1 MTTLFPKKAGI
12 GKMVTA
18 RTLYYL
24 PIIHSQSEMGA
35 LGKALKKVTQQRLG
49 QRVWRRKVDLVG
61 RFWISVEEIIFQTLS
76 LPYDRTRV
84 YQDGLP
90 VCDKEAEIVAEIA
103 RMGSPNHQL
112 LLRLKEKGATVMG
125 TESAELLIEE
135 YKLTKKV
142 LKAGNAKE
150 AVKIEALQ
158 QAASDQ
164 LLEKRDAFIAA
175 RIDGT
180 LQAGETGLLF
190 LGMLHNSAALLP
202 ADIQVIYPLA
212 GLLEKGGPLDD
223 EANEP

>member
-1 MTTLFPKKAGI
+1 
-12 GKMVTA
+12 
-18 RTLYYL
+18 
-24 PIIHSQSEMGA
+24 MGA

-49 QRVWRRKVDLVG
+49 QRVWRRKVDLVE
-61 RFWISVEEIIFQTLS
+61 RFWLSVEKIIFKTLS
-76 LPYDRTRV
+76 LPYGQTRV

-112 LLRLKEKGATVMG
+112 LLKLKEKGATVMG

-142 LKAGNAKE
+142 LKAEDAKE

-158 QAASDQ
+158 QVASDQ

-175 RIDGT
+175 RIDAT

-190 LGMLHNSAALLP
+190 LGMLHKSAALLP
-202 ADIQVIYPLA
+202 ADIQVIYPLV

-223 EANEP
+223 EASE

>member
-1 MTTLFPKKAGI
+1 
-12 GKMVTA
+12 VTS

-49 QRVWRRKVDLVG
+49 HRVWRRKVDLVE

-90 VCDKEAEIVAEIA
+90 VCDKEEEIVAEIA

-142 LKAGNAKE
+142 LKAGDAKE

-158 QAASDQ
+158 QATSDQ

-175 RIDGT
+175 RITAT

-190 LGMLHNSAALLP
+190 IGMLHSPAALLP

-223 EANEP
+223 EANEQ